1 MIKGLH
7 IFVGLWLSNV
17 AFGYIPQQLWKP
29 PAQSLRMAPPPSQP
43 EPNQPP
49 KRETTPL
56 PIPTVGVGKDQYDVI
71 SRLLKDRILLLG
83 TEVNDDVA
91 NVMVSQMLYL
101 ASADPEADIT
111 IYINSPGG
119 SVQAGLA
126 IFDTMQYIPCDVKT
140 VCFGMAAS
148 MGAFLL
154 SAGTKGKRRSLPN
167 SRIMI
172 HQPLGGSQ
180 GEATELAITAAL
192 MLHTKEV
199 LNTYLSEFTG
209 QPMDKVREDCDRDFY
224 MTPDE
229 ALSYGLIDEVI
240 QHKNML
246 PRPAMPSLKVAPPLS
261 IYDIGYINTK
271 RKRPQQPVSV
281 SEEEDLMKGW
291 TPKKEWS

>member
-1 MIKGLH
+1 MKSFMLFIAIL
-7 IFVGLWLSNV
+7 I
-17 AFGYIPQQLWKP
+17 AFQQVCWSYIRQFHNEYSIYGRSIVK
-29 PAQSLRMAPPPSQP
+29 MAPPNQP
-43 EPNQPP
+43 APDQPTQPP
-49 KRETTPL
+49 KRETQPIG
-56 PIPTVGVGKDQYDVI
+56 IPTVGVGKDQYDVI

-83 TEVNDDVA
+83 SEVNDDVA

-101 ASADPEADIT
+101 ASADPDADIT

-126 IFDTMQYIPCDVKT
+126 IFDTMQYIPCDVNT

-180 GEATELAITAAL
+180 GEATELEIIAKL
-192 MLHTKEV
+192 MLHTKET
-199 LNTYLSEFTG
+199 LNTYMAAFCD
-209 QPMDKVREDCDRDFY
+209 QPIDKLRIDTDRDFY

-229 ALSYGLIDEVI
+229 ALAYGLIDEVI
-240 QHKNML
+240 KHKNML
-246 PRPAMPSLKVAPPLS
+246 PTPKIPSLKVAPPLS
-261 IYDIGYINTK
+261 IYDLGNIANKPSPPSTTFKPSPFGKT
-271 RKRPQQPVSV
+271 
-281 SEEEDLMKGW
+281 
-291 TPKKEWS
+291 WS